1 MLALALI
8 LDAVF
13 GEPDWLW
20 RRVPHPAV
28 LMGRAVDWVESLGNK
43 GSWRHLKGV
52 GAVLALIGIALA
64 VSIPLSWSGFHGV
77 FEVLGAAI
85 LLAQRSLSQH
95 VNAVADGLG
104 ISLAEARKRVAMIV
118 GRDPE
123 TLDESGVA
131 RAAIESAAEN
141 WSDGVIAPAFW
152 FLIGGLPGIVVYK
165 MVNTADS
172 MIGHR
177 TERYAQFGWASAR
190 LDDVLNWIP
199 ARLSGLLICMI
210 GGRRAAMKIMLRDAR
225 KHKSPNA
232 GWPESA
238 LAASLKIAL
247 AGPRVYGGVTT
258 DDPFLNPEGRRE
270 LNAID
275 VKDATAALWMA
286 WSIVLTVAIIG
297 GVIAY
302 AINA

>member
-8 LDAVF
+8 LDAIF
-13 GEPDWLW
+13 GEPAWLW

-28 LMGRAVDWVESLGNK
+28 LMGRAVSWVEARGNN
-43 GSWRHLKGV
+43 GSWRHQKGV
-52 GAVLALIGIALA
+52 AALLFLIALA
-64 VSIPLSWSGFHGV
+64 LVISIPLSWSGFHGV
-77 FEVLGAAI
+77 FEVLGAAV

-95 VNAVADGLG
+95 VNAVAEGLK
-104 ISLAEARKRVAMIV
+104 ISLPEARKRVAMIV

-152 FLIGGLPGIVVYK
+152 FLIFGLPGIAVYK
-165 MVNTADS
+165 TVNTADS

-177 TERYAQFGWASAR
+177 TERYAKFGWASAR
-190 LDDVLNWIP
+190 FDDVLNWIP

-247 AGPRVYGGVTT
+247 AGPRPYGGVVT
-258 DDPFLNPEGRRE
+258 DDPFLNADGRRD
-270 LNAID
+270 LHDID
-275 VKDATAALWMA
+275 VKDATAVLWMG
-286 WSIVLTVAIIG
+286 WTVVLLIATVAGILT
-297 GVIAY
+297 Y
-302 AINA
+302 AFGS